1 MKKVVVQDL
10 LEMQVGREEK
20 SVFEDNLGNCNTKNF
35 VKQLDTGASTPPPK
49 IQWVQ
54 KR

>member
-1 MKKVVVQDL
+1 MKKVGVQDL

-35 VKQLDTGASTPPPK
+35 VKQLLEQVPRLLK